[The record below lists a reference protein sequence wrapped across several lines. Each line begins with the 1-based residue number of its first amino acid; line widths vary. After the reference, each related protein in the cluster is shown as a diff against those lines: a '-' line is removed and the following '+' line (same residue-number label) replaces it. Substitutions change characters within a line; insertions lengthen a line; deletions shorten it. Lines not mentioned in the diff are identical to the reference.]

1 MIAIEHYLRNYG
13 HRLMKKLISK
23 KVKYS
28 GIELI
33 LKKTMKNY
41 FLFSYR
47 PDGTSDP
54 FSESGIIWSF
64 NFFFH
69 NRKLRRILFLTCRAD
84 CKISNDDDEDGPV
97 GYTNNN
103 LTFEG

>member
-1 MIAIEHYLRNYG
+1 MIG
-13 HRLMKKLISK
+13 FFLI
-23 KVKYS
+23 YS
-28 GIELI
+28 
-33 LKKTMKNY
+33 Y
-41 FLFSYR
+41 C

-84 CKISNDDDEDGPV
+84 CKTSTNDEEDEPLEF
-97 GYTNNN
+97 NNYA
-103 LTFEG
+103 TFEG

>member
-1 MIAIEHYLRNYG
+1 MFWN
-13 HRLMKKLISK
+13 
-23 KVKYS
+23 
-28 GIELI
+28 
-33 LKKTMKNY
+33 
-41 FLFSYR
+41 SYR

-64 NFFFH
+64 NFFFY

-84 CKISNDDDEDGPV
+84 CKTSTNDEDNEEDEPLDIKN
-97 GYTNNN
+97 Y

>member
-1 MIAIEHYLRNYG
+1 MKSIVLVDDENIAC
-13 HRLMKKLISK
+13 
-23 KVKYS
+23 
-28 GIELI
+28 
-33 LKKTMKNY
+33 
-41 FLFSYR
+41 SYR

-64 NFFFH
+64 NFFFY

-84 CKISNDDDEDGPV
+84 GKNSSNDEDDELFEPHN
-97 GYTNNN
+97 Y

>member
-1 MIAIEHYLRNYG
+1 MNNVFVINEG
-13 HRLMKKLISK
+13 S
-23 KVKYS
+23 VCC
-28 GIELI
+28 
-33 LKKTMKNY
+33 
-41 FLFSYR
+41 SYR

-84 CKISNDDDEDGPV
+84 GKNSSNDENNDDESFESHN
-97 GYTNNN
+97 Y